1 MPPSPSS
8 FHAAEVLLFTGIL
21 IQLDSLEDLFDQK
34 PATVT
39 LRLDEKFLEF
49 PHNGLHANL
58 IGAILR
64 DYYLTHILQEDSKLA
79 GE

>member
-21 IQLDSLEDLFDQK
+21 IQLDSLEDLFGQK
-34 PATVT
+34 PATVS
-39 LRLDEKFLEF
+39 LYLEGKFREF
-49 PHNGLHANL
+49 PHNCLHANL

-64 DYYLTHILQEDSKLA
+64 DYYLMHILQEDSSA